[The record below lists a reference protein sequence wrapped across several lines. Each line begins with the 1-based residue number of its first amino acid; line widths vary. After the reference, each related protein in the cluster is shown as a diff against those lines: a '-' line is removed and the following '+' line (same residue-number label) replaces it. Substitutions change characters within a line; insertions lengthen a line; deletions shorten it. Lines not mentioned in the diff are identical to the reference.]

1 MYVLLNVQYYFIYL
15 FLNYFCE
22 SLKRCYVT
30 SILIYLNVLF
40 MFENLTGN
48 APVVSA
54 LACCS
59 MQQQEQP
66 AWWPSQRKT
75 VEKRGAKT
83 REEDS
88 PLPASAHACGHRP
101 RTGRTD
107 SRTANHW
114 KHGGGNNKLLGAL
127 ASTNQRQEASGGAS
141 PMQVT
146 SDISLCWCVCAE
158 PMPGMCY
165 CIYFVL
171 VSH

>member
-22 SLKRCYVT
+22 SLKRCYIN

-40 MFENLTGN
+40 SFENLTGN
-48 APVVSA
+48 APVVSV
-54 LACCS
+54 LACRS
-59 MQQQEQP
+59 MQQQDQP
-66 AWWPSQRKT
+66 AWWPSQRNT

-83 REEDS
+83 REEDT
-88 PLPASAHACGHRP
+88 PLPASAHACGHRQRP

-107 SRTANHW
+107 SRTANHR

-127 ASTNQRQEASGGAS
+127 ASTNQRQRRAEEHHLYRS
-141 PMQVT
+141 PQTSLSVDVSVPIQWPACVT
-146 SDISLCWCVCAE
+146 VFI
-158 PMPGMCY
+158 
-165 CIYFVL
+165 L